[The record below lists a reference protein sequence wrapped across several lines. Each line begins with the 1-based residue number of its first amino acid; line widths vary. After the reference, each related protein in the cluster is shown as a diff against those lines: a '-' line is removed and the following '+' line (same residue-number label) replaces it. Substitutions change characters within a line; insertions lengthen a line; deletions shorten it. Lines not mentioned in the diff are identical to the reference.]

1 MKRIFGILIAFT
13 ATFMIGCTE
22 DNQLE
27 DASSIYVDDVDFVV
41 TSEAAFDDVEDAA
54 EEALG
59 YDFLNSGRDGHGKFF
74 GCADITK
81 DAEAQMITID
91 FGDGCEGRND
101 RVRSGKIIITWSGE
115 RGEAG
120 FTKSVTFEDYMV
132 SGVAI
137 EGTRTSVNVSGH
149 DANPKV
155 YTVTLTGGKMTFED
169 GSIATREA
177 SHTTTSEKTEDD
189 KIKTKYGS
197 ASGINMD
204 GLTYAKVVD
213 EATPI
218 TFKHSCKE
226 EGIFAPVSGI
236 ATISVEGEL
245 DKVVDFGDGTCDNI
259 ATVTQGDLVEEIEV
273 DPTKRRRG
281 HQIRKRG

>member
-13 ATFMIGCTE
+13 AIFMIGCTE

-27 DASSIYVDDVDFVV
+27 DVTSIYTDDVDFVV
-41 TSEAAFDDVEDAA
+41 TSEAAYDDAEDAV
-54 EEALG
+54 EEALV
-59 YDFLNSGRDGHGKFF
+59 YDFLSSGRNGKGKFF

-91 FGDGCEGRND
+91 FGDGCEGRNG

-120 FTKSVTFEDYMV
+120 FTKTVTFEDYMV

-137 EGTRTSVNVSGH
+137 EGTRTTVNVSGH
-149 DANPKV
+149 DANPRI

-169 GSIATREA
+169 GSIATRDA
-177 SHTTTSEKTEDD
+177 SHTTTLEKTEDD

-204 GLTYAKVVD
+204 GLAYSKVVD

-236 ATISVEGEL
+236 AVISVEGEL

-273 DPTKRRRG
+273 NPAKRRRG
-281 HQIRKRG
+281 YQIRKRG